1 MIRPAIAALTALL
14 TVLSLPALADE
25 PSPVDRTVAAVER
38 GAKATA
44 NGIERGAKAAV
55 RGVETGLKAAER
67 GVRRG
72 AEATANAVEK
82 AVNKVSGESRK
93 QSES

>member
-14 TVLSLPALADE
+14 TALSLPALADE
-25 PSPVDRTVAAVER
+25 PSPVDRTVAALER
-38 GAKATA
+38 GAQSAA
-44 NGIERGAKAAV
+44 NGIERGARAAV
-55 RGVETGLKAAER
+55 RGIEIGLSAAER

-82 AVNKVSGESRK
+82 AVNKVTGEPGK
-93 QSES
+93 QSQS